1 MENKKLMKATLKIS
15 IYSPILMIK
24 YCIAE
29 EHTQL
34 QYQEKELRVLL
45 FLFFSKQVSYKKM
58 RVEKTAYMG

>member
-1 MENKKLMKATLKIS
+1 MKATLKIS

-34 QYQEKELRVLL
+34 QYQEKELRVL